1 MSKKLLSLLI
11 ASIVSGQA
19 LAQDEVNRT
28 GVDETIEITAT
39 RTKIPQSAIP
49 ATVTVID
56 GEQLRQQMMVAES
69 LSDVLGKLIPA
80 FSPSRQ
86 KLTSSGETLRGRQP
100 LYLIDG
106 VPQSNPLRDGSR
118 AAYTIDPFM
127 IERVEVIHGASAIQG
142 LGARG
147 GI

>member
-80 FSPSRQ
+80 FV
-86 KLTSSGETLRGRQP
+86 K
-100 LYLIDG
+100 
-106 VPQSNPLRDGSR
+106 
-118 AAYTIDPFM
+118 
-127 IERVEVIHGASAIQG
+127 QG
-142 LGARG
+142 GN
-147 GI
+147 

>member
-86 KLTSSGETLRGRQP
+86 KFEETRYEVSQQSVPTRSYPLQPYSDEFDEEEQSKQVADELFSKGFQVRQ
-100 LYLIDG
+100 
-106 VPQSNPLRDGSR
+106 
-118 AAYTIDPFM
+118 F
-127 IERVEVIHGASAIQG
+127 
-142 LGARG
+142 
-147 GI
+147 